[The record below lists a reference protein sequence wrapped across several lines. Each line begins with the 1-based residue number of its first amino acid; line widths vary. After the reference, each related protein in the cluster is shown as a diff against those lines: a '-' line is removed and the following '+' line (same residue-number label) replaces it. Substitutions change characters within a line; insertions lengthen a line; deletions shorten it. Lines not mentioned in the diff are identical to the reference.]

1 MVSITSRIKSWFGKE
16 AAQADSALSGAPVVR
31 FNQPYGFVDR
41 STVITPDRIAAN
53 RSIPVVLESLSG
65 LSRLCFSGFTH
76 VLQPLD
82 SSDDKQ
88 GPNIEKAMAQI
99 RLQEKRIGRVGK
111 ARNMGTLGLVRASAL
126 DGWSF
131 RQALAE
137 YATVQEGGWLNFA
150 EVQHLPAQSFSTA
163 SSLAG
168 NDYLADKILPG
179 VVFDSKQD
187 ITRFFQYSG
196 SGQAVELEPDG
207 ILYIEDVTVPDD
219 ISFLKV
225 LMPTMEAW
233 KEVRRYGM
241 TAEKRVAVP
250 NETERVD
257 ASDIVKMI
265 TAKIPVKVQDL
276 IDHCDDLAENQ
287 SYANKKVAIPGT
299 RIEYPSISMP
309 LNPWEADAYLKKEI
323 IDFFFKRDILEVT
336 AQAISATNAPAKE
349 LLDIH
354 IASERELWGKPY
366 ESLWNQWLE
375 WNGFELVDE
384 FAWWDWTPKDQQA
397 AHARNL
403 ENFRS
408 HAMTIQTFCELEGLP
423 IPSEEPGKDGKSELD
438 ILIEQHDRIFGN
450 KGAEGNV
457 LNPSSKTV

>member
-1 MVSITSRIKSWFGKE
+1 MSFLDRLFHRKQAE
-16 AAQADSALSGAPVVR
+16 AAAPELQGRPVVR
-31 FNQPYGFVDR
+31 FNSPHGWVDR
-41 STVITPDRIAAN
+41 SAVITPERLAAN

-65 LSRLCFSGFTH
+65 LSRLCFSGFDH
-76 VLQPLD
+76 VLKPID
-82 SSDDKQ
+82 SSDDTQ

-99 RLQEKRIGRVGK
+99 RLQEKRIGRIGK
-111 ARNMGTLGLVRASAL
+111 ARHMGTIGLVRAAAL

-137 YATVQEGGWLNFA
+137 YATINEGGWLNFA
-150 EVQHLPAQSFSTA
+150 EIQHLPAQSFSTA
-163 SSLAG
+163 SSLGG

-187 ITRFFQYSG
+187 ITRFFQYA
-196 SGQAVELEPDG
+196 GQGTAKELEPDG
-207 ILYIEDVTVPDD
+207 ILYIEDATVPDD

-250 NETERVD
+250 NETERID
-257 ASDIVKMI
+257 AGDLVKMI

-349 LLDIH
+349 LLDVH

-366 ESLWNQWLE
+366 EGLWNQWLE

-384 FAWWDWTPKDQQA
+384 FAWWNWSPKDQKA
-397 AHARNL
+397 EHDKNL

-408 HAMTIQTFCELEGLP
+408 HSMTLNEYRRAEGL
-423 IPSEEPGKDGKSELD
+423 SELD
-438 ILIEQHDRIFGN
+438 EAQIAALAAEHALIFGN
-450 KGAEGNV
+450 KNNV
-457 LNPSSKTV
+457 MNPSNNTV

>member
-1 MVSITSRIKSWFGKE
+1 MKLIDNLKAIFRSSE
-16 AAQADSALSGAPVVR
+16 AAAPVQMAGSPVVR
-31 FNQPYGFVDR
+31 FNSPYGWLDR
-41 STVITPDRIAAN
+41 SAVITPERIAAN

-65 LSRLCFSGFTH
+65 LSRLCFGGFDH
-76 VLQPLD
+76 VLKPID
-82 SSDDKQ
+82 PSDDKQ
-88 GPNIEKAMAQI
+88 GPNIEKALAQI
-99 RLQEKRIGRVGK
+99 RVQEKRIGRVGK
-111 ARNMGTLGLVRASAL
+111 ARCMGTLGLIRAAAL

-131 RQALAE
+131 RQSLAE
-137 YATVQEGGWLNFA
+137 YATVQEGGWLNFVD
-150 EVQHLPAQSFSTA
+150 VQHLPGQSFSNPSTL
-163 SSLAG
+163 SG

-179 VVFDSKQD
+179 VVFDRKQD
-187 ITRFFQYSG
+187 ATRFFQYSG
-196 SGQAVELEPDG
+196 SGMAKELESEG

-225 LMPTMEAW
+225 LMPVCEAW

-257 ASDIVKMI
+257 ANDLVKMI

-287 SYANKKVAIPGT
+287 SYANRKVALAGT

-349 LLDIH
+349 LLDVH
-354 IASERELWGKPY
+354 IASERELWGKPF
-366 ESLWNQWLE
+366 ETGIWNLWLE

-384 FAWWDWTPKDQQA
+384 FSWWNWSPKDQQA
-397 AHARNL
+397 EHTRNL
-403 ENFRS
+403 ENYRS
-408 HAMTIQTFCELEGLP
+408 HAMTIQTFCQLEGLP
-423 IPSEEPGKDGKSELD
+423 IPSDEPGPNGEPSELD
-438 ILIEQHDRIFGN
+438 ILIAQHERIFGN
-450 KGAEGNV
+450 KNNV
-457 LNPSSKTV
+457 VNPSNQTV